1 MIIRRQGDGLDSKL
15 RSAALTARLA
25 RTAELFAA
33 GRARRG
39 AGFAEEVHTVVA
51 EEERVGRSGTTLAP
65 GRFEGAEF
73 RGPVGFGDAFGF
85 LADEARGDFTDRKR
99 YGQDVAGLGA
109 NFQRVLADQGIQ
121 FGGAV
126 QVGGGHAATPA
137 HDGIRVGGAA
147 RDALSDLAQQVLI
160 VGVDALGVARQAAVG
175 VLFDGGGQAADFGL
189 HGAQRNRKKLRQFVA
204 GNRRLWVILQI
215 VLHRLRQEF
224 RLRYQGAGRR
234 VEADG
239 DDTEAG
245 FVALDGVVKAE
256 EVVAR
261 ALLVVFDH
269 TIDAVLQ
276 RQSAV
281 PLHSAPEPAD
291 FPAIAFRWPAFPKGF
306 RMRHCLALFRQL
318 QPQFPARLR
327 LAIERLRYRRRSAH
341 RAESQDLHL
350 KIAAVV
356 LHSQEVAGADLAR
369 RFGGLSVGLNPAE
382 FTCPRGQRAGLEES
396 GGPEPLVHSHAGHDP
411 IVVSSSCHGR
421 RTNGVL
427 RRGRGMRA
435 MGSWTSRQI
444 ATGFGTPVAAP
455 SSLRLQVYGDAQ
467 KLAFLLF
474 AAVFPLVGQVSPGPR

>member
-73 RGPVGFGDAFGF
+73 RVPVEFGDAFGF
-85 LADEARGDFTDRKR
+85 LADEPRGDFTHRKR
-99 YGQDVAGLGA
+99 YGQDVAGLDA
-109 NFQRVLADQGIQ
+109 DFQGVLADQVIQ

-126 QVGGGHAATPA
+126 QFGGGHAATLP
-137 HDGIRVGGAA
+137 HDGIRFGGAA

-160 VGVDALGVARQAAVG
+160 VGVDALGVARQAAGG
-175 VLFDGGGQAADFGL
+175 VLFDGGGETPDFGL
-189 HGAQRNRKKLRQFVA
+189 HGAQRDRKKLRQFVV
-204 GNRRLWVILQI
+204 GNRRLRVFLQI

-281 PLHSAPEPAD
+281 QRAVRSHRRHLGGPAKARAHHAGIRWQQAAGAVEPFD
-291 FPAIAFRWPAFPKGF
+291 FVVRSRVGAEAQREPF
-306 RMRHCLALFRQL
+306 
-318 QPQFPARLR
+318 ARLQS
-327 LAIERLRYRRRSAH
+327 LGELRRKQGAQGTGVFGLDQGSAADEQVPGPIDDAYH
-341 RAESQDLHL
+341 LHL
-350 KIAAVV
+350 GIYTSKSWAK
-356 LHSQEVAGADLAR
+356 
-369 RFGGLSVGLNPAE
+369 
-382 FTCPRGQRAGLEES
+382 RA
-396 GGPEPLVHSHAGHDP
+396 
-411 IVVSSSCHGR
+411 SSS
-421 RTNGVL
+421 
-427 RRGRGMRA
+427 
-435 MGSWTSRQI
+435 S
-444 ATGFGTPVAAP
+444 
-455 SSLRLQVYGDAQ
+455 
-467 KLAFLLF
+467 
-474 AAVFPLVGQVSPGPR
+474 